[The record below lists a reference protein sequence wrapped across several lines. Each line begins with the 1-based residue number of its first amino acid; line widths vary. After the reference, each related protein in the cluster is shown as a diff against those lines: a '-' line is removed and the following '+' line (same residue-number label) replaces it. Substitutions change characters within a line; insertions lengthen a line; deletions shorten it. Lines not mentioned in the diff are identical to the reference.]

1 MGGIFGALQM
11 SLRTLSNMQ
20 TGIQVVNENVA
31 NVNTEGYSR
40 KRVVFTSSDVEVRTF
55 GTLGTGADIERIESI
70 RDAYL
75 ESRILTE
82 SQALGYYEG
91 RRTALSQ
98 LETLV
103 AGTEGANISEQ
114 LSRFLDSFLELSAD
128 PSSLALRESVLA
140 EAGQLAW
147 AFRNASSQLNLVDQS
162 VRTQI
167 TDVVQTV
174 NDLLGQIGELN
185 ARLVPL
191 LNRGQDG
198 GTLYDERQKLLGEL
212 SELINV
218 QVQVDDSNNMI
229 ISTSTGKLLLVGDEA
244 STLTVEQASE
254 GAVVKLNGMDITA
267 DFGSGKLGGLL
278 SFQRENLAETR
289 EALDDMA
296 RELAAAVN
304 QVHGNGYDLNGDPG
318 TAFFSVTAGA
328 EASTLAVSLSD
339 PRLVAAAG
347 APGAIGDGA
356 NAQALADLRDQGIA
370 GLGDQT
376 LRDFYSQLLFRT
388 GLASRSARSN
398 LQLQEQ
404 VLNQL
409 KSQRESVSGVSLDEE
424 AVNLMQYQR
433 SYQASAKLIR
443 VLDSLLEETLNLV
456 K

>member
-20 TGIQVVNENVA
+20 TGIQIVNENVA

-40 KRVVFTSSDVEVRTF
+40 KRVLFTSSEVEIRTF
-55 GTLGTGADIERIESI
+55 GTLGTGAEIERIQSI

-75 ESRILTE
+75 ESRILAE
-82 SQALGYYEG
+82 SQAWGFYDG

-114 LSRFLDSFLELSAD
+114 LSRFLDAFLELSGD
-128 PSSLALRESVLA
+128 PSSIALRESVLA
-140 EAGQLAW
+140 EANQLAW
-147 AFRNASSQLNLVDQS
+147 TFRNASAQLDLLDQS
-162 VRTQI
+162 NRTQI
-167 TDVVQTV
+167 TDVVGTV
-174 NDLLGQIGELN
+174 NDLLRQIGEVN
-185 ARLVPL
+185 AKLMPI
-191 LNRGQDG
+191 LNRGIDG
-198 GTLYDERQKLLGEL
+198 GTLYDERQKLLGQL
-212 SELINV
+212 SELVNI
-218 QVQVDDSNNMI
+218 QIQVDTSNNMI
-229 ISTSTGKLLLVGDEA
+229 ISTTTGKLLLVGSEPA
-244 STLTVEQASE
+244 TLTVEQASE
-254 GAVVKLNGMDITA
+254 GSVIKLAGVDISA
-267 DFGSGKLGGLL
+267 DFTSGKLGGLL

-289 EALDDMA
+289 TTLDDLA

-304 QVHGNGYDLNGDPG
+304 QVHANGYDLDGNAGATFF
-318 TAFFSVTAGA
+318 TATAGA
-328 EASTLAVSLSD
+328 EASTLTLSLTD
-339 PRLVAAAG
+339 PRGVAAAG
-347 APGAIGDGA
+347 APGAIGDGV
-356 NAQALADLRDQGIA
+356 NAQALADLRDLPIA

-398 LQLQEQ
+398 LLLQDQ

-409 KSQRESVSGVSLDEE
+409 EGQRESVSGVSLDEE

-443 VLDSLLEETLNLV
+443 VIDSLLEETLNLV